1 MNPTHGTP
9 GPAEHGAPDADRAR
23 QVELVLSQISS
34 LPTLS
39 PIAARLMTVAGAD
52 DADLGEI
59 AQLIEADPGLAAR
72 ILGLCRRADR
82 GLANRVT
89 GVKHAVTLLGLD
101 AVRACVLSVHIYD
114 LMQSSRPRALRA
126 LEESTDADTL
136 GAFDRPG
143 FWRHS
148 IAVACTSEM
157 LAEEIAGSP
166 VEPEEAFLAG
176 LVHDLGTL
184 ALDYVLP
191 RSYQRVL
198 ELAERRR
205 SEGPP
210 IEREVIGIDR
220 YAAGRRLASHW
231 RLPDEIV
238 DVIWLHGHAPESL
251 PERSHRRLVALVT
264 LARAFCRSLHMGW
277 CADFSAPPELELLCA
292 PLGID
297 PGTLHAL
304 AEPLQKAVAD
314 RCALLGLDSPPSTRV
329 LLDALG
335 GANRQLARL
344 TTLLQERA
352 RLTAQQ
358 TRSLTALR
366 SFHAEQS
373 RARGLVETLACIA
386 SSATGLL
393 GSAPCAIVV
402 RTGVDDEARAAE
414 PWRAYVFEPESAEPA
429 RCRLI
434 ACRVIK
440 DDSGRAP
447 SLADAAS
454 LACGTLGIPLAHR
467 VSFDETDGPDAVG
480 ALLTATDPVAV
491 LGHES
496 IARSLAA
503 AWGSA
508 LRTAQDAESARVLS
522 DRLADVGRSLLEA
535 QSRLSETESMARL
548 GEMAAGA
555 AHEMNNPL
563 TVISGR
569 SQLLASRLGDATDRA
584 CAEAIADAAD
594 DLSGLIT
601 SLHLLAAPPRPDA
614 NAVPPGSIVEDAITI
629 AEQRLKFR
637 PRVRVEPSEPAPA
650 AWADRDLAARALAE
664 LIINAVEAAPER
676 EPLVRCRHDADR
688 SRIVFEVLDEGP
700 GMSRRTLQH
709 AFDPFFS
716 DKPAGRQRG
725 LGLTR
730 AHRLVEIQGGRV
742 SLSLREEGGT
752 RAMIELPTP
761 RPGIRPG
768 ETPGGAAATER
779 KAA

>member
-1 MNPTHGTP
+1 MNHSSGTP
-9 GPAEHGAPDADRAR
+9 NAARHEPGPDAARVR

-59 AQLIEADPGLAAR
+59 AQLIESDPGLAAR

-82 GLANRVT
+82 GLAQRVSS
-89 GVKHAVTLLGLD
+89 VKHAVTLLGLD

-114 LMQSSRPRALRA
+114 IMQPARPRALRA
-126 LEESTDADTL
+126 LEDSTEPGAL
-136 GAFDRPG
+136 SAFDRPG

-166 VEPEEAFLAG
+166 VAPEEAFLAG

-205 SEGPP
+205 SDGAPVEH
-210 IEREVIGIDR
+210 EVIGLDR

-231 RLPDEIV
+231 RLPDEIT
-238 DVIWLHGHAPESL
+238 DVIWLCGQPAERVPD
-251 PERSHRRLVALVT
+251 RSHRRLVALVT
-264 LARAFCRSLHMGW
+264 LARAFCRSLHLGW
-277 CADFSAPPELELLCA
+277 CADFSAPPELEPLAA

-297 PGTLHAL
+297 PGALAAL

-314 RCALLGLDSPPSTRV
+314 RCALLGLDSKPSTRV

-358 TRSLTALR
+358 TRALAALR
-366 SFHAEQS
+366 EFHTEQS
-373 RARGLVETLACIA
+373 GARALVETLACVA
-386 SSATGLL
+386 GSAMSLL
-393 GSAPCAIVV
+393 GAAPCAIVI
-402 RTGVDDEARAAE
+402 RTAADDETLAAE
-414 PWRAYVFEPESAEPA
+414 PWRAYVFEAESCDPV
-429 RCRLI
+429 RCALI
-434 ACRVIK
+434 ACRALK
-440 DDSGRAP
+440 PEGAGPASG
-447 SLADAAS
+447 ADAAA
-454 LACGTLGIPLAHR
+454 LAARTLGLPLGHR
-467 VSFDETDGPDAVG
+467 LELGDSSG
-480 ALLTATDPVAV
+480 LLLVPIDPASA
-491 LGHES
+491 LGHET
-496 IARSLAA
+496 IANSLGA
-503 AWGSA
+503 AWGGA
-508 LRTAQDAESARVLS
+508 IRVAQEAESSRALS
-522 DRLADVGRSLLEA
+522 DRLADVGRALLEA

-569 SQLLASRLGDATDRA
+569 SQLLASRLGDDSDRA
-584 CAEAIADAAD
+584 AAEAIAEAAD
-594 DLSGLIT
+594 DLSDLIT
-601 SLHLLAAPPRPDA
+601 SLHLLSSPPRPNSGMIGAHALID
-614 NAVPPGSIVEDAITI
+614 DAIALA
-629 AEQRLKFR
+629 AERLKFT
-637 PRVRVEPSEPAPA
+637 PRIRVEGSGEALA
-650 AWADRDLAARALAE
+650 AWADRDLAARALSE

-676 EPLVRCRHDADR
+676 EAVVRQSTSDGPRLLL
-688 SRIVFEVLDEGP
+688 EVLDEGP

-730 AHRLVEIQGGRV
+730 AHRLAEIQGGRV
-742 SLSLREEGGT
+742 SLALRDGGGT
-752 RAMIELPTP
+752 RASIEFP
-761 RPGIRPG
+761 
-768 ETPGGAAATER
+768 TER
-779 KAA
+779 RGVHPCDPPGNAGAPQRRAA